1 LRPLQNGTFCP
12 ISMSG
17 SNFNPRNIQY
27 IPVVKIFAFLELEQK
42 SPFFKGL
49 ALYQRRARAINPEPA
64 FLKEREGSKMVFFF
78 QNLINALQWGSFY
91 ALIALGYS
99 MVYSIMMLFN
109 FAHGDIF
116 MVGAYIGFGVATAL
130 MALASLCS
138 FALPGWFVL
147 VLTILLSMFLTSF
160 VGMFVERVGYR
171 PLREAPRA
179 SAAITGLMIG
189 IILEMLI
196 LWGVGTQRVSF
207 PPLIETVTYNVNG
220 VFITNKKI
228 MIVAVSLSFMLA
240 LHLFIKRT
248 RWGMAMR
255 AMAFDFVV
263 VPLMGVSINRI
274 AAMTFAI
281 GSALAAVAGILFGV
295 AYPVLDPY
303 MGILFG
309 WKAFVA
315 AILGGR
321 GSIMGATL
329 AGFLLGFIEIFVA
342 MIFPSTLRDII
353 AYSIVL
359 LILVFRPYGFF
370 GEPYS
375 AKLRL

>member
-1 LRPLQNGTFCP
+1 
-12 ISMSG
+12 
-17 SNFNPRNIQY
+17 
-27 IPVVKIFAFLELEQK
+27 
-42 SPFFKGL
+42 
-49 ALYQRRARAINPEPA
+49 
-64 FLKEREGSKMVFFF
+64 MVFFL
-78 QNLINALQWGSFY
+78 QNLVNALQWGSFY

-99 MVYSIMMLFN
+99 MVYSILMLFN

-116 MVGAYIGFGVATAL
+116 MTGAYIGFGVATGL
-130 MALASLCS
+130 MVLASQWVLV
-138 FALPGWFVL
+138 LPGWLIL

-160 VGMFVERVGYR
+160 LGMFVERVGYR
-171 PLREAPRA
+171 PLRDAPRA

-189 IILEMLI
+189 IILETI
-196 LWGVGTQRVSF
+196 VLWAMGTQRVSF
-207 PPLIETVTYNVNG
+207 PSLIETVTYDLGG
-220 VFITNKKI
+220 VVVTNKKI
-228 MIVAVSLSFMLA
+228 IIVAVSLSFMLA
-240 LHLFIKRT
+240 LHLFITKT

-255 AMAFDFVV
+255 AMAFDYVV

-281 GSALAAVAGILFGV
+281 GSALAALAGILFGL

-303 MGILFG
+303 MGIVFG

-342 MIFPSTLRDII
+342 MIFPSTLRDLI